1 MRKVLLALLLLLGG
15 CSTSAAVS
23 SSASAT
29 AEPVRTEVKDVIA
42 FESDEIKTAVIQVGD
57 IEHTFFEFWL
67 LPFETSAKE
76 RENMD
81 IGKGLILEDPTALN
95 NVNSGQTARIEYKRI
110 DIDFVSHVETYAK
123 VVSAEKLTEPYFCL
137 KPLTADKLVLKDP
150 VSAEITL
157 GKKTTVI
164 DDKDAL
170 ADLVRK
176 LSEVKFYSDAVVR
189 KDDGVTVK
197 IVFKDKDDA
206 QVVIEEG
213 TMVSFTDKNGKQ
225 SVYGYE
231 KEKELHSLKTLLEAQ
246 MSN

>member
-1 MRKVLLALLLLLGG
+1 MRRLLLAFLLVLGG
-15 CSTSAAVS
+15 CTTAATVS
-23 SSASAT
+23 SSVPAT
-29 AEPVRTEVKDVIA
+29 EEPVKAVTKDVIA
-42 FESDEIKTAVIQVGD
+42 YEADEIKTAVIQVGD

-76 RENMD
+76 RANMD

-95 NVNSGQTARIEYKRI
+95 NVNSGQTARIQYKRI

-157 GKKTTVI
+157 GRKTTEI

-170 ADLVRK
+170 ADLVK
-176 LSEVKFYSDAVVR
+176 ELSEVKFYSDAVIR
-189 KDDGVTVK
+189 KDDDETVK

-231 KEKELHSLKTLLEAQ
+231 KEKELHSLKKLLETKTT
-246 MSN
+246 N